1 VDDQLEKLQAAVAF
15 QERAVE
21 KLNQAL
27 IAQQCQMDEMGRQI
41 RILAEKLREERLPE
55 QSNEPEPPPPHY

>member
-1 VDDQLEKLQAAVAF
+1 MDDQLEKLQAAVAF

-41 RILAEKLREERLPE
+41 RILAEKLREERVVEP
-55 QSNEPEPPPPHY
+55 SNEPEPPPPHY